1 MDEYYPKVINK
12 TIPIGNYLNDMGNGP
27 ACTSRLRCCYVLIL
41 VTSFSESGMR
51 TGSLMLR
58 RSQRG
63 GNAREW
69 ISSALMS
76 FGLLLIVLS
85 VPSTA
90 AGFSLFGPNLDPVKD
105 LLADPYS
112 AKFEKVQ
119 TVRPGVICGTV
130 NSKNQYAAYTGPKLF
145 AIVNGKGYFA
155 ETSPEEVG
163 LQCVYARDCKDA
175 ECVQEVVSARA
186 QKERDRQ
193 MEPKA
198 RDLRG
203 KVQATCTA
211 KVAEDPSGAISC
223 SNALVTCRA
232 SAGVEA
238 EVDCLTATLGKYGR

>member
-1 MDEYYPKVINK
+1 M
-12 TIPIGNYLNDMGNGP
+12 GNYLNDMGNGP
-27 ACTSRLRCCYVLIL
+27 ACASGLRCCYVLIL
-41 VTSFSESGMR
+41 VMSFWESGMR

-63 GNAREW
+63 DNAREW
-69 ISSALMS
+69 ISSSLMS
-76 FGLLLIVLS
+76 FGVLLAVLS

-130 NSKNQYAAYTGPKLF
+130 NSKNLYAAYTGPKLF
-145 AIVNGKGYFA
+145 AIVDDKAYLA
-155 ETSPEEVG
+155 ETSLEEVG
-163 LQCVYARDCKDA
+163 LQCVYARDCRDA
-175 ECVQEVVSARA
+175 ECVQEVASARA
-186 QKERDRQ
+186 QKERDFL

-198 RDLRG
+198 RELRG
-203 KVQATCTA
+203 KVQALCTA
-211 KVAEDPSGAISC
+211 KVAEDPSAAVSC

-232 SAGVEA
+232 IKGAEA
-238 EVDCLTATLGKYGR
+238 EVDCLEEALSQNDR